1 MPAPHHRIIVLNAG
15 KAAALLHMSTP
26 HHCLACGAG
35 ATHHALLCK
44 DHCARGSLSSSH
56 LSTRNLHHCNQ
67 MPALMPAQMSA
78 ASPSMQMD
86 TEHPLRSL
94 LFQPACSGV
103 TVWERSQHALAS
115 LCSHGRIHP
124 PDEELLEAAG
134 GSGRADGPCARCHA
148 GGPRARVRCAPSSNP
163 QTPSLQPGCTL
174 LYNNAWDRAKQ
185 CLRHA
190 NESYLNQVQGTEIPC
205 RRFDCFAICTNKT
218 QKKEKEKTLSTAQSQ
233 MYVHI
238 IQRAAGNA

>member
-1 MPAPHHRIIVLNAG
+1 MSLEQARQDSARAG
-15 KAAALLHMSTP
+15 DDVKFSHSVQ
-26 HHCLACGAG
+26 CL
-35 ATHHALLCK
+35 K
-44 DHCARGSLSSSH
+44 
-56 LSTRNLHHCNQ
+56 
-67 MPALMPAQMSA
+67 
-78 ASPSMQMD
+78 
-86 TEHPLRSL
+86 
-94 LFQPACSGV
+94 
-103 TVWERSQHALAS
+103 
-115 LCSHGRIHP
+115 
-124 PDEELLEAAG
+124 
-134 GSGRADGPCARCHA
+134 
-148 GGPRARVRCAPSSNP
+148 
-163 QTPSLQPGCTL
+163 L